1 MIYRISNKILGKFY
15 ERLIDING
23 QSEAVYRRTHNTMV
37 KSKNQKTNILCK
49 PRVLASGTQ
58 SQFNNLKMKIV
69 LLTRTGL
76 EISVHLIQ
84 KVRKKYTLLVQMNLT
99 GTTSTSTKYLKRKT
113 KNKD

>member
-1 MIYRISNKILGKFY
+1 MIIPAK
-15 ERLIDING
+15 
-23 QSEAVYRRTHNTMV
+23 
-37 KSKNQKTNILCK
+37 
-49 PRVLASGTQ
+49 

-99 GTTSTSTKYLKRKT
+99 GTTSTHKMFVFLFLLLTIVLCVLRYTASDCPLMSISLS
-113 KNKD
+113 